1 MSPAS
6 EHRAG
11 FVALGGRTNT
21 GKSTLLNRIVGRKV
35 AIVTPRAQTTRGRI
49 VGIRTDPDAQI
60 ILIDAPGLHEARS
73 ELNRRMVQT
82 ARRVL
87 SEGELILALA
97 EAGDR
102 LRADD
107 RAAIAEILAAGRPAI
122 IVINKI
128 DKVPRPKLL
137 PLIEEVS
144 REFPG
149 IDIVPVSALSGEN
162 VDRLVAAI
170 KEKLPVGPPLMPED
184 EYTDQAERAIAAEII
199 REKIFLRMREE
210 IPFSTAVRVES
221 FEDDAQR
228 NLKSIRASVIVD
240 RESHKGM
247 LIGAG
252 GRMLKEIGTTARL
265 ELQKIFGT
273 RVYLEITVR
282 AERGWT
288 RDSRKLEEFGL

>member
-1 MSPAS
+1 VSPAS